1 MRKVFCILLSVCIIF
16 GLCAC
21 SGGGHQAERQS
32 MYDIIESGDRDA
44 ILSAADDA
52 KEKNDT
58 LYSLTSSF
66 LSVWN
71 SYKDGEKT
79 LDDLKATR
87 EPLIDFL
94 VEEGFSEAGFTGS
107 DAEIAECV
115 IEISSLL
122 REEYIAINKEASEI
136 LKQEAVDKLTG
147 NNN

>member
-1 MRKVFCILLSVCIIF
+1 MRKVFCILLSVCVMF
-16 GLCAC
+16 GSCAC
-21 SGGGHQAERQS
+21 SGDGHQAERQS
-32 MYDIIESGDRDA
+32 MYDIIEYGDRDA
-44 ILSAADDA
+44 ILSAADEA

-79 LDDLKATR
+79 LNDLEAAR
-87 EPLIDFL
+87 EPLINFL
-94 VEEGFSEAGFTGS
+94 VLEGFPKADFTGT
-107 DAEIAECV
+107 DAEIAEC
-115 IEISSLL
+115 IIDISGSL

-147 NNN
+147 NAN

>member
-1 MRKVFCILLSVCIIF
+1 MRKVFCILLSVCVMF

-66 LSVWN
+66 LSV
-71 SYKDGEKT
+71 
-79 LDDLKATR
+79 
-87 EPLIDFL
+87 
-94 VEEGFSEAGFTGS
+94 
-107 DAEIAECV
+107 
-115 IEISSLL
+115 
-122 REEYIAINKEASEI
+122 
-136 LKQEAVDKLTG
+136 
-147 NNN
+147 

>member
-1 MRKVFCILLSVCIIF
+1 MRKVFCILLSVCVVF

-21 SGGGHQAERQS
+21 SGDGHQAERQS

-44 ILSAADDA
+44 ILSAADEA
-52 KEKNDT
+52 KEKNDA

-79 LDDLKATR
+79 LDDLETARK
-87 EPLIDFL
+87 PLIDFL
-94 VEEGFSEAGFTGS
+94 VAEGFPEADFTGT
-107 DAEIAECV
+107 DAEIAEC
-115 IEISSLL
+115 IIDISGLL

-147 NNN
+147 NAN